1 MDYLDEDG
9 VFCQRR
15 VIESLK
21 EMEDKIKEEEKKEN
35 VDKDKLTRMY
45 YEQLLRGIHI
55 QTNPLLPY

>member
-15 VIESLK
+15 VIESVK
-21 EMEDKIKEEEKKEN
+21 EMEDKIKEEEKKEK

-55 QTNPLLPY
+55 QINPLLPY